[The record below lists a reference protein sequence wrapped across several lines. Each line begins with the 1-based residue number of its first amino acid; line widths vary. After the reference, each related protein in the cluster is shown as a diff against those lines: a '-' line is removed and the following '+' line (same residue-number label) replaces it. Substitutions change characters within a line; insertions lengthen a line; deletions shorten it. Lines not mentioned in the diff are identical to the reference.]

1 MAEPIRILHVLGNL
15 NLGGAESR
23 IMDLYR
29 NIDKSRVQFDFV
41 IHTTKECYF
50 TKEITSMGGRIY
62 SVPCFKIYNY
72 ISYAKAWK
80 KFMEEHAADYKM
92 IQGHMTSTASIYLP
106 IAKKSGI
113 TTIAHARSAGVD
125 SGIKGKVT
133 RFMRRNLSQK
143 ADFLFTCSELAGI
156 SVFGKK
162 ATEEG
167 KTIFIPNAIEID
179 KFRFNPKTREDVR
192 KELEIEDRFVIGHVG
207 RFHYAKNHEF
217 LLNVF
222 KEVINKYDSKDDK
235 DGKNVKDTVVDKKPL
250 LLMLGEGPRMAEMK
264 TLSKELGIEED
275 VIFAGNHSDVYRYY
289 QGMDLFLYPSRYEG
303 LPGTVVEAQASGLK
317 TIMSD
322 LICDEVI
329 FTDLIDMMSI
339 EKSPA
344 EWADKVVDFIKEDKG
359 LINRISYNDI
369 SLKSDFNV
377 KSQAEIM
384 SHFYEKGELNDNH

>member
-1 MAEPIRILHVLGNL
+1 MAEPIRILHVLGTL

-41 IHTTKECYF
+41 IHTTKECFF
-50 TKEITSMGGRIY
+50 TKEISDMGGRIY

-72 ISYAKAWK
+72 ISYVRAWK
-80 KFMEEHAADYKM
+80 KFMREHAKDYAM
-92 IQGHMTSTASIYLP
+92 IQGHMTSTGSVYLP
-106 IAKKSGI
+106 IAKKYGI
-113 TTIAHARSAGVD
+113 KTTIAHARSAGVD
-125 SGIKGKVT
+125 SGIKGKIT
-133 RFMRRNLSQK
+133 RFMRKNLAKK

-162 ATEEG
+162 AVEEG
-167 KTIFIPNAIEID
+167 KTIFVPNAIEVD
-179 KFRFNPKTREDVR
+179 KFKFNPKVREEVR
-192 KELEIEDRFVIGHVG
+192 RELNIEDRFVIGHVG

-217 LLNVF
+217 LLAIF
-222 KEVINKYDSKDDK
+222 RDILKQYDAQNS
-235 DGKNVKDTVVDKKPL
+235 KKPL
-250 LLMLGEGPRMAEMK
+250 LLMLGEGPRMEEMK
-264 TLSKELGIEED
+264 TLAHDYGVSQD

-303 LPGTVVEAQASGLK
+303 LPGTVVEAQASGLR

-322 LICDEVI
+322 AICDEVV
-329 FTDLIDMMSI
+329 FTDLIDTMSI
-339 EKSPA
+339 ELDPSQ
-344 EWADKVVDFIKEDKG
+344 WAQKICNFTEEDKG
-359 LINRISYNDI
+359 LINRISYNEI

-377 KSQAEIM
+377 KSQADIM